1 MLQFL
6 GGGIWRGLFLEFYS
20 IFKPTKLLLIAAY
33 PWKFLGRDGGEGM
46 VSETNFLFMSAV
58 EVEA

>member
-33 PWKFLGRDGGEGM
+33 PWKFLGRDGG
-46 VSETNFLFMSAV
+46 
-58 EVEA
+58 